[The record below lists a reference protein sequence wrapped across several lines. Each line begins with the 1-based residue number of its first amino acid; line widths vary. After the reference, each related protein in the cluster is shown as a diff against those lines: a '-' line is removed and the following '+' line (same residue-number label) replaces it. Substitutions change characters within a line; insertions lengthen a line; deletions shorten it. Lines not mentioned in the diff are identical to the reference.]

1 MLKGLE
7 VYENKRIFAKN
18 IRVVPHRS
26 GYSTLKNTLGLF
38 PLPMAG
44 HSYPSGEQ

>member
-26 GYSTLKNTLGLF
+26 GYSTFKIKLGTVSLANGG
-38 PLPMAG
+38 PR
-44 HSYPSGEQ
+44 